1 MPAPLIPRDEVVL
14 RLLPVFQRY
23 GYDGASL
30 SELSKATGLGRS
42 SLYHYFPGG
51 KADMG
56 RAAIECGARWLR
68 DNAIAPLSG
77 AGTPAKRLGRMLKN
91 LDGLYAG
98 GRASCL
104 LGNLVIGESRQLF
117 QAELAQVFQ
126 RWIDALAALAAEA
139 GLPRAEAAK
148 RAQDAVIRIQG
159 ALIVGGGLGDT
170 APFRRTLARIPADL
184 LAGR

>member
-14 RLLPVFQRY
+14 RLLPVFQRC

-68 DNAIAPLSG
+68 DNAIAPLRGS
-77 AGTPAKRLGRMLKN
+77 GTPAKRLGRMLRN

-98 GRASCL
+98 GHASCL
-104 LGNLVIGESRQLF
+104 LGNLVIGVSRKLF

-126 RWIDALAALAAEA
+126 RWIDALADLAVEA
-139 GLPRAEAAK
+139 GVPRGEAAK
-148 RAQDAVIRIQG
+148 RAQDAVVRVQG

-170 APFRRTLARIPADL
+170 TPFRRTLARIPADL
-184 LAGR
+184 LGGN